1 MALDPNA
8 LVTAGSSVL
17 GAALKSEPS
26 FAQASSQLDA
36 VFDNSGWTVNFGDN
50 ATQNTERSQLPAV
63 GGGINTTIIIV
74 AVCALVAWKLYVRS
88 QKR

>member
-1 MALDPNA
+1 MNPALIA
-8 LVTAGSSVL
+8 AGAQVL
-17 GAALKSEPS
+17 GSALKSEPAFGQS
-26 FAQASSQLDA
+26 HNAIDA
-36 VFDNSGWTVNFGDN
+36 VFDNSGWTVNFGDGAEVN
-50 ATQNTERSQLPAV
+50 PQRSELPGV